1 MSFGYSIGDLIA
13 IAGLIERIVVEV
25 KSYKEAPH
33 HFQRLAIELDFL
45 SKVCHQAFH
54 LVSSRVD
61 EQARLERV
69 RAIALQCL
77 GPLQEFEEKMR
88 RYENTLGPK
97 DCSDNSRKGWVR
109 SFKKR
114 LHWSAIARHEV
125 DELRAILTSEILAIN
140 TLLTMQNWESLRPGN
155 TINNPFTDHL
165 KALIIT
171 TQTASREIET
181 CLVEAKAGSE
191 RLEKL
196 VVAANLAQTE
206 NENTLKL
213 VKENTEKTS
222 SILDAVTDTMGVAS
236 SQLVRLFSLT
246 EHLEIWIRTVVQ
258 YCNEISILSSE
269 ILTFYSQSTFENPF
283 GIKMALPFQMCDT
296 WEGLCRLLV
305 VMFYNNPGLRLVER
319 RRFVVMQSRT
329 NMPIKPEHW
338 STSVVPGDSLNMSIL
353 LERLGSQ
360 STGFACPRCDY
371 VFDSISSSFRRRYQ
385 CPKCLLWSD
394 TTDEAQLGISSD
406 SSSLTVPVPP
416 PEPVN
421 WDSWTVQWRSRFL
434 RPQALSRLR
443 NSGMPFDR
451 SPSSNTDDED
461 VDVSVFRRVHVIPFD
476 GDLLRSLV
484 RIGSECRDLVLNYS
498 SHFEPNNPRLPPE
511 TVVEFK
517 RLVQELNELKATGIY
532 PLAELN
538 ARQSTKGHKEV
549 LEQWIKRTA
558 QVVYHSLADPLLR
571 ARVSHDEITEISQWL
586 SNPAPLPPAAST
598 PSRAKFTLDSFCD
611 DYCRNQYFLR
621 FAPRKTK
628 VYLPSTQFTSHDG
641 SECRLLFVD
650 SDESYATTRGLK
662 HISYKQRFYERALTA
677 SSILLQK
684 VLIATSGAKRDTAS

>member
-1 MSFGYSIGDLIA
+1 
-13 IAGLIERIVVEV
+13 
-25 KSYKEAPH
+25 
-33 HFQRLAIELDFL
+33 
-45 SKVCHQAFH
+45 
-54 LVSSRVD
+54 
-61 EQARLERV
+61 
-69 RAIALQCL
+69 
-77 GPLQEFEEKMR
+77 
-88 RYENTLGPK
+88 
-97 DCSDNSRKGWVR
+97 
-109 SFKKR
+109 
-114 LHWSAIARHEV
+114 
-125 DELRAILTSEILAIN
+125 
-140 TLLTMQNWESLRPGN
+140 MQNWESLRPGN

-171 TQTASREIET
+171 TQTASREIGT

-246 EHLEIWIRTVVQ
+246 EHLEIWIKTIVQ
-258 YCNEISILSSE
+258 YCNEIIDLVQRNTDILLSIHGIVTRLESAMRVPGVNCP
-269 ILTFYSQSTFENPF
+269 ILEFENPF

-305 VMFYNNPGLRLVER
+305 VMFYNKPGHRLVER

-338 STSVVPGDSLNMSIL
+338 STSIVPGDSLNMSIL
-353 LERLGSQ
+353 LERLGGQ

-371 VFDSISSSFRRRYQ
+371 VFDSISSSFKRGYQ
-385 CPKCLLWSD
+385 CPKCFLWSD
-394 TTDEAQLGISSD
+394 TADEAQLGISSD

-421 WDSWTVQWRSRFL
+421 WDSWIRQWRMRFL

-451 SPSSNTDDED
+451 SPSSNPDDED
-461 VDVSVFRRVHVIPFD
+461 VDVSVFRRVHVIPFE

-484 RIGSECRDLVLNYS
+484 RIGSECRDLMLNYS

-511 TVVEFK
+511 IVAEFK
-517 RLVQELNELKATGIY
+517 RLIQELNELKATGIY

-558 QVVYHSLADPLLR
+558 QVVYHSLVDPLLR
-571 ARVSHDEITEISQWL
+571 ARVSYDEITEISQWL
-586 SNPAPLPPAAST
+586 SNPAPPPPARST
-598 PSRAKFTLDSFCD
+598 PGR
-611 DYCRNQYFLR
+611 
-621 FAPRKTK
+621 
-628 VYLPSTQFTSHDG
+628 
-641 SECRLLFVD
+641 
-650 SDESYATTRGLK
+650 
-662 HISYKQRFYERALTA
+662 
-677 SSILLQK
+677 
-684 VLIATSGAKRDTAS
+684 

>member
-13 IAGLIERIVVEV
+13 IAGLIERIVVKV

-88 RYENTLGPK
+88 RYENSLGPK
-97 DCSDNSRKGWVR
+97 GCSDNSTKGWVR

-125 DELRAILTSEILAIN
+125 DELRAILTSEIFPVNYAKL
-140 TLLTMQNWESLRPGN
+140 
-155 TINNPFTDHL
+155 
-165 KALIIT
+165 ALIMT

-191 RLEKL
+191 QLEKL

-206 NENTLKL
+206 NEDTLKL

-246 EHLEIWIRTVVQ
+246 EHLEIWIRTLVQ
-258 YCNEISILSSE
+258 YCNEIIDLVQRNTDMLLSIHGIVTRLESAMGVPGVNCP
-269 ILTFYSQSTFENPF
+269 ILEFENPF

-305 VMFYNNPGLRLVER
+305 VMFYNKPGLRLAER

-338 STSVVPGDSLNMSIL
+338 STSIVPGDSLNMSIL

-360 STGFACPRCDY
+360 STGFACPRCEY
-371 VFDSISSSFRRRYQ
+371 GFDSISSSFRRGYH

-394 TTDEAQLGISSD
+394 TADEAQLGISSD
-406 SSSLTVPVPP
+406 SSSLTVPIPP

-421 WDSWTVQWRSRFL
+421 WDSWTRQWRSRFL
-434 RPQALSRLR
+434 RPQALSRLQ
-443 NSGMPFDR
+443 NSGMRFDR
-451 SPSSNTDDED
+451 SSSLNTDDED
-461 VDVSVFRRVHVIPFD
+461 VDVSAFRRVHVIPFD

-484 RIGSECRDLVLNYS
+484 RIGSECRDLMLNYS

-511 TVVEFK
+511 TIVELK

-532 PLAELN
+532 PLAEFN

-558 QVVYHSLADPLLR
+558 QVVYHSLVDPLLR
-571 ARVSHDEITEISQWL
+571 ARVSHDEITEISRWL
-586 SNPAPLPPAAST
+586 SNPAPPPPATST
-598 PSRAKFTLDSFCD
+598 PGRVKFTPGTFCD
-611 DYCRNQYFLR
+611 NYCRSQYSLR
-621 FAPRKTK
+621 FTARQNK
-628 VYLPSTQFTSHDG
+628 VHLPSTQFAPQDG
-641 SECRLLFVD
+641 SEWTLD
-650 SDESYATTRGLK
+650 SIDRNETYGTEWNLEDE
-662 HISYKQRFYERALTA
+662 
-677 SSILLQK
+677 
-684 VLIATSGAKRDTAS
+684 